1 MNQEAMTK
9 LTQARSGLI
18 LDHGFFGMLALRL
31 RLREMDDNMRASF
44 VARKMTPTLAVDG
57 KSIFYDPA
65 FILGLTMPL
74 TRAALAHE
82 VMHCVFEHIGRRKG
96 RDGRKWNM
104 AGDYVINQ
112 VLKDSGFELGEGWL
126 IEPAYKD
133 MTSDHIYSL
142 MPEDDSDD
150 GSGGAPGGGG
160 SGDQPLCDIMDGDQS
175 DIEAQDIEW
184 KVATVQA
191 AQAAAA
197 QGNLPASM
205 KRFVDEL
212 TAPQVNWREQLQ
224 RFVTQITQNDYSW
237 MRPNRRFL
245 PMGFYLPT
253 LYSESMGELV
263 VCIDTSGS
271 IDQPTLNAFG
281 SEIKAIQ
288 QAVRPTKTTVIYCDA
303 AVNHVDEFGPNDEP
317 TFDMHGGGGTDFR
330 PPFAY
335 CEEHGIQP
343 EALIYLTDMY
353 GSFPDKTNFP
363 VMWCAT
369 TDKVGPI
376 GDTIRI
382 KV

>member
-31 RLREMDDNMRASF
+31 RLREMDDTMRAGF
-44 VARKMTPTLAVDG
+44 IRRKMTPTLAVDG
-57 KSIFYDPA
+57 KSIFYDPT

-82 VMHCVFEHIGRRKG
+82 VMHCVFEHIGRRNG
-96 RDGRKWNM
+96 RDPRKWNM

-112 VLKDSGFELGEGWL
+112 VLKDSGFELGDGWL

-142 MPEDDSDD
+142 MPDEPPDD
-150 GSGGAPGGGG
+150 GSGGTG
-160 SGDQPLCDIMDGDQS
+160 SGGALCDILDGDAN
-175 DIEAQDIEW
+175 DLDAQDIEW

-191 AQAAAA
+191 AQAAQA

-224 RFVTQITQNDYSW
+224 RFVTQISKNDYSW

-245 PMGFYLPT
+245 PQGFYLPT
-253 LYSESMGELV
+253 LYSESMGEIV
-263 VCIDTSGS
+263 VVIDTSGS
-271 IDQPTLNAFG
+271 IDQATLTAFG
-281 SEIKAIQ
+281 SEIKAIV
-288 QAVRPTKTTVIYCDA
+288 QAVRPVKTWVIYCDA
-303 AVNHVDEFGPNDEP
+303 AVNHVDEFGPNDDIH
-317 TFDMHGGGGTDFR
+317 FDMHGGGGTDFR
-330 PPFAY
+330 PPFDY

-343 EALIYLTDMY
+343 EALVYLTDMY
-353 GSFPDKTNFP
+353 GSFPDKADFP

-369 TDKVGPI
+369 TDKIGPI